1 LTPYLRLFGETFYEQ
16 IIRLVENA
24 IKEDYLY
31 NKLNYEEVVFQSHH
45 EIESEKLK
53 RIGSI
58 AKSKQEIQK
67 KVDKRD
73 SKFKEI
79 SVKLRSLIHGML
91 IIIINII
98 LIIE

>member
-1 LTPYLRLFGETFYEQ
+1 MKPYLRLFGETFYEQ

-24 IKEDYLY
+24 IQDDYLH

-45 EIESEKLK
+45 ETVSAKLK

-58 AKSKQEIQK
+58 VKAQQEIQK
-67 KVDKRD
+67 KVNKRD
-73 SKFKEI
+73 SRLKEI
-79 SVKLRSLIHGML
+79 SEKLRSLIHGML

-98 LIIE
+98 LII